1 MIDWLCRSGPFI
13 TICIYC
19 KLLIIQQKPTIT
31 DSLWEDWPV
40 DNKWEYYSE
49 CDKTKV
55 KHNWQKEKCYRRRS
69 GKRWLIGFTVML
81 AKRILWAVG
90 CVERVSKEGFEFSYP
105 IKNST
110 VSCQLHLNS
119 AVEDVELKNKRKRIA
134 TLRGTLRRDI
144 DLQIWTNIDY
154 WDNRREYTN

>member
-1 MIDWLCRSGPFI
+1 
-13 TICIYC
+13 
-19 KLLIIQQKPTIT
+19 
-31 DSLWEDWPV
+31 
-40 DNKWEYYSE
+40 
-49 CDKTKV
+49 
-55 KHNWQKEKCYRRRS
+55 
-69 GKRWLIGFTVML
+69 ML